1 MAKGL
6 FGRAFLK
13 RIMLE
18 SAGLPPSSNARLFDR
33 PILNHNILWSVKK
46 KNQYIE
52 YLIKFFWRLRG
63 SLPLGG
69 IEPAPYPFFQRGRL
83 VTGLD
88 DLGPRGYYVL
98 DLAESR

>member
-1 MAKGL
+1 MKRTSHRIEMAKGL

-33 PILNHNILWSVKK
+33 LILNHNILWSVKE

-52 YLIKFFWRLRG
+52 HLVRFF
-63 SLPLGG
+63 
-69 IEPAPYPFFQRGRL
+69 
-83 VTGLD
+83 
-88 DLGPRGYYVL
+88 
-98 DLAESR
+98 